1 MQFTDQISI
10 LIFALV
16 LLAVTVFLVMSKF
29 VIGPLSK
36 LKKVERII
44 LAVSVV
50 GVFLVVGMAASEL
63 LFHVLF

>member
-16 LLAVTVFLVMSKF
+16 LLAVAIFLIMSKF

-44 LAVSVV
+44 LAVSIV
-50 GVFLVVGMAASEL
+50 GVVLVIGMAASEL

>member
-16 LLAVTVFLVMSKF
+16 LLAVGVFLIMSGF
-29 VIGPLSK
+29 VVGPIRK

-44 LAVSVV
+44 LGTSVV
-50 GVFLVVGMAASEL
+50 GVVLVIGMAASEL
-63 LFHVLF
+63 IFHVVY